1 MTFNAQTIS
10 EDEQLLINGIVAA
23 QKVYIDWKMRH
34 GVSPEQAWLDADR
47 LSKEGHDFDHAELAR
62 LDAKAKTDAG
72 K

>member
-1 MTFNAQTIS
+1 MDPAKIA
-10 EDEQLLINGIVAA
+10 EEEQLLINGIIAA

-47 LSKEGHDFDHAELAR
+47 LSKEGHQFDADELAR
-62 LDAKAKTDAG
+62 LDAKNK